1 MIENLS
7 PRVAAM
13 RVAASL
19 QRFRTERQ
27 QLAIVLDEY
36 GDADGIVTLEDLLE
50 EVLGEIYDETDKD
63 LATVTR
69 LDDGGVVVYP
79 YRAEQGNL
87 LSSFRKEAVRLME
100 QKCPGGWA
108 TVREGETKGRLRQAS
123 PIAGSNDIVEERRW
137 GIQFQ
142 CK

>member
-1 MIENLS
+1 M
-7 PRVAAM
+7 VK
-13 RVAASL
+13 
-19 QRFRTERQ
+19 
-27 QLAIVLDEY
+27 
-36 GDADGIVTLEDLLE
+36 
-50 EVLGEIYDETDKD
+50 EVDN
-63 LATVTR
+63 
-69 LDDGGVVVYP
+69 GGVVVYP

-100 QKCPGGWA
+100 QKCPAGWM
-108 TVREGETKGRLRQAS
+108 TVREVETKGRLRQAS

>member
-1 MIENLS
+1 MLS
-7 PRVAAM
+7 TLCAVRVEM
-13 RVAASL
+13 RAPC
-19 QRFRTERQ
+19 
-27 QLAIVLDEY
+27 
-36 GDADGIVTLEDLLE
+36 
-50 EVLGEIYDETDKD
+50 
-63 LATVTR
+63 
-69 LDDGGVVVYP
+69 GVVVYP